1 MWTRG
6 VIGLLLLITGAVWL
20 AQGTNLLHGSGMSG
34 HGLYAVLGGAL
45 VVIGLILI
53 AWAWRI
59 RNRGAP

>member
-45 VVIGLILI
+45 VVIGVILI

-59 RNRGAP
+59 RNRGTP

>member
-1 MWTRG
+1 VWTRG

-34 HGLYAVLGGAL
+34 HGLFAVLGGAL
-45 VVIGLILI
+45 IVIGVILI

-59 RNRGAP
+59 RNRGTP

>member
-1 MWTRG
+1 VWTRG

-34 HGLYAVLGGAL
+34 HGLFAVLGGAL
-45 VVIGLILI
+45 VVIGVILI

-59 RNRGAP
+59 RNRGTP